1 MKKNMGLADRNI
13 RILLAMSIAVLYFL
27 NLIIGIFAV
36 VLLLIILVLLVTSSF
51 RVCPVYLPF
60 GITTKKKS
68 E

>member
-1 MKKNMGLADRNI
+1 MGLADRNI